1 MPESHTVTSNLEAV
15 SGDRMHTASQ
25 VRLLLQAVRPH
36 QWIKNLLVFVP
47 AVAAHRLDPG
57 TLWDVAFAFLTLSLC
72 ASGGYVLNDLID
84 VEADRRHARKRHR
97 PFASGRL
104 SQSAGIG
111 LVIGL
116 WGLGLGLAATLL
128 TPAFAAVAALYLV
141 ATVAYSTVL
150 KRVAVLDV
158 MILAGLYVFRVM
170 AGGVATA
177 IAVSSWLLAFTL
189 FVSLSLAFLKRFIE
203 VRTVGGGGATAFVP
217 GRGYRPDDAS
227 WLHSAGLSS
236 AYLGVLVL
244 ALYATSADVTRL
256 YAHPER
262 LLITCPVVLYWA
274 TRTWLLAHRGE
285 LHDDPVV
292 VVALDPVTYVV
303 LALAG
308 VTVLLS
314 I

>member
-1 MPESHTVTSNLEAV
+1 MTRLESAGHPLIA
-15 SGDRMHTASQ
+15 A
-25 VRLLLQAVRPH
+25 LRPH
-36 QWIKNLLVFVP
+36 QWLKNLLVFIP
-47 AVAAHRLDPG
+47 AVAAHRLDRG
-57 TLWDVAFAFLTLSLC
+57 TLVDVVFAFLVLSFS
-72 ASGGYVLNDLID
+72 ASGGYVLNDLMDIA
-84 VEADRRHARKRHR
+84 ADRHHARKRHR

-104 SQSAGIG
+104 SVSTGVAM
-111 LVIGL
+111 VIGL
-116 WGLGLGLAATLL
+116 WVMGLSLAYGLLSQM
-128 TPAFAAVAALYLV
+128 FAALAVSYLFV
-141 ATVAYSTVL
+141 TLAYSTIL

-177 IAVSSWLLAFTL
+177 IPVSNWLLAFTL

-203 VRTVGGGGATAFVP
+203 VRAVAATTSTLVP
-217 GRGYRPDDAS
+217 GRGYQTDDAA

-244 ALYATSADVTRL
+244 ALYATSGDVTRL

-262 LLITCPVVLYWA
+262 LLLACPVVLYWA
-274 TRTWLLAHRGE
+274 TRTWLLAHRGQ

-292 VVALDPVTYVV
+292 AVAFDPVTYVV
-303 LALAG
+303 LGLAAMA
-308 VTVLLS
+308 VVVS